1 MLKQICYLGIDVSKE
16 SLVVAFRGHCRQLAN
31 TKEGH
36 RALIA
41 WIKKESVKLGVNL
54 QVVCEA
60 TGGYHLAL
68 CLALQEAGIGV
79 TISNPA
85 QIRYFGRSEGRLA
98 KNDPMDAAL
107 IERFAQAR
115 QPPADPPLCREQIAL
130 REMVNHRRQLV
141 ESLKVLQ
148 VQHQQVLSATVA
160 EQIEDSMTL
169 VQRRLQRVEQDIEQM
184 IEANAVWKEKLEV
197 LTATKGVGLRTA
209 VMLLVGM
216 PELGTLNRSQCAA
229 LAGVAPYD
237 DDSGKVQGR
246 RLIQGGRAE
255 VRSALYMAALSA
267 VRFNPVLKATYER
280 LREAKKPAKLALT
293 AVMRKLLIYLNSLLK
308 KAFTGSSATAALRL
322 IHNRP
327 ASAGCE
333 NGPARA
339 PSRRSSWTKR
349 IKAIVGKS
357 RVVAAPGSESLPQK

>member
-1 MLKQICYLGIDVSKE
+1 MLKQIRYLGIDVSKE
-16 SLVVAFRGHCRQLAN
+16 SLVVAFGGHGRQFAN

-41 WIKKESVKLGVNL
+41 WIKKESGKLGVNL

-68 CLALQEAGIGV
+68 CLALQSEQIGV

-98 KNDPMDAAL
+98 KNDPIDAAL
-107 IERFAQAR
+107 IERFANAR
-115 QPPADPPLCREQIAL
+115 RPPADPPLCREQMAL

-141 ESLKVLQ
+141 DSLKALRTQ
-148 VQHQQVLSATVA
+148 RQQVLSERVA
-160 EQIEDSMTL
+160 EQIQESIAL
-169 VQRRLQRVEQDIEQM
+169 LEKRLEGIEQEIEEM
-184 IEANAVWKEKLEV
+184 IEANALWKRKLEV
-197 LTATKGVGLRTA
+197 LTVTKGVGLRTA

-216 PELGTLNRSQCAA
+216 PELGTLNRAQCAA

-237 DDSGKVQGR
+237 DDSGQWRGQR
-246 RLIQGGRAE
+246 SIQGGRAE

-267 VRFNPVLKATYER
+267 VRSNAVLKATYER
-280 LREAKKPAKLALT
+280 LRAAKKPAKLALT

-308 KAFTGSSATAALRL
+308 KAF
-322 IHNRP
+322 P
-327 ASAGCE
+327 APC
-333 NGPARA
+333 
-339 PSRRSSWTKR
+339 
-349 IKAIVGKS
+349 
-357 RVVAAPGSESLPQK
+357 PQRC

>member
-1 MLKQICYLGIDVSKE
+1 MLKQIRYLGIDVSKE

-41 WIKKESVKLGVNL
+41 WIKKESVKLEVNL

-98 KNDPMDAAL
+98 KNDPIDAAL
-107 IERFAQAR
+107 IERFANAR
-115 QPPADPPLCREQIAL
+115 RPPADPPLCREQIAL

-141 ESLKVLQ
+141 ESLKVLR
-148 VQHQQVLSATVA
+148 VQHQQVLSAAVA
-160 EQIEDSMTL
+160 EQIEDSMRL
-169 VQRRLQRVEQDIEQM
+169 VQRRLQRVEQDIEQR

-237 DDSGKVQGR
+237 DDSGKCQGR
-246 RLIQGGRAE
+246 RFIQGGRAE

-267 VRFNPVLKATYER
+267 VRFNPVLKATYQR

-308 KAFTGSSATAALRL
+308 KAFTGSSTTAALRL

-339 PSRRSSWTKR
+339 PSRRSSRTKR
-349 IKAIVGKS
+349 IQAIVGKS
-357 RVVAAPGSESLPQK
+357 RFAAAPGSESP

>member
-1 MLKQICYLGIDVSKE
+1 MLKQIRYLGMDVSKE
-16 SLVVAFRGHCRQLAN
+16 KLVVAFEGHCRQFAN
-31 TKEGH
+31 SKEGH

-41 WIKKESVKLGVNL
+41 WIKKESAKLQVPL

-60 TGGYHLAL
+60 TGSYHLAL
-68 CLALQEAGIGV
+68 ALALQSAEIGV

-98 KNDPMDAAL
+98 KNDPIDAAL
-107 IERFAQAR
+107 IERFANAR
-115 QPPADPPLCREQIAL
+115 RPAADPPLCREQMAL

-141 ESLKVLQ
+141 ESLKVLR
-148 VQHQQVLSATVA
+148 VQHQQVLNARVA
-160 EQIEDSMTL
+160 EQIEESIAL
-169 VQRRLQRVEQDIEQM
+169 LERRLEAIEQEIEKM

-237 DDSGKVQGR
+237 DDSGKWRGQR
-246 RLIQGGRAE
+246 SIQGGRAE

-308 KAFTGSSATAALRL
+308 EAFPVL
-322 IHNRP
+322 
-327 ASAGCE
+327 
-333 NGPARA
+333 A
-339 PSRRSSWTKR
+339 PERC
-349 IKAIVGKS
+349 
-357 RVVAAPGSESLPQK
+357 